1 MSAMGYAAARPY
13 TVPETLDELTGP
25 TRGAIE
31 LPGHLDWGPRR
42 VYNLDDFSDSRLL
55 YMRVIRESTH
65 VEDLRRFLNVQ
76 VLKRLWPEL
85 VLPPRVRALW
95 ENQFP
100 SLGRAA

>member
-1 MSAMGYAAARPY
+1 MGYAAVRPY
-13 TVPETLDELTGP
+13 TVPGTLDELTGP
-25 TRGAIE
+25 TAGVVE

-42 VYNLDDFSDSRLL
+42 QYNLDDFSDTRHL

-65 VEDLRRFLNVQ
+65 VEDLRRFLSAQ
-76 VLKRLWPEL
+76 VLMRLLPQL

-95 ENQFP
+95 EDRFP